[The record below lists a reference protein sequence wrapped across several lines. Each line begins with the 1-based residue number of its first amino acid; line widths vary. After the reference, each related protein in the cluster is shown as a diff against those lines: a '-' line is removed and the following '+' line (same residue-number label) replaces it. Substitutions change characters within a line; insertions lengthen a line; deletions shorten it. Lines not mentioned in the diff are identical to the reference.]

1 MQTDPWWLNP
11 QNAAA
16 FQAPGVVAAYRY
28 RPPYPAALFPRLVD
42 LIGARPRRVLDV
54 GCGPGPLARPLAPL
68 VDQVDAVDPA
78 PAMIAAGRVASGG
91 DHPHLRWIVGRAED
105 APLDPPYGLIV
116 AGDSLHWME
125 WAVVLPRFA
134 GVLAPGGFLAI
145 VHNNVAPPPWSAE
158 LGQLIA
164 RYSVMQRYQ
173 PLDLLTELETRELFR
188 KAGEDK
194 ISAPFT
200 QSIEEYIE
208 SFHSRSSLSRERLTA
223 ENATAFDAELR
234 AILAPYCEDV
244 VELQQEIGLVWGT
257 PLQSADDGRRT
268 MDDKGLREMR

>member
-1 MQTDPWWLNP
+1 MHTEAWWLNP

-16 FQAPGVVAAYRY
+16 FQAPSVATAYRY
-28 RPPYPAALFPRLVD
+28 RPPYPAALFSRLVD
-42 LIGARPRRVLDV
+42 LIGDRPPRVLDV

-68 VDQVDAVDPA
+68 VDQVDALDPA
-78 PAMIAAGRVASGG
+78 PAMIAVGRAAPGG

-105 APLDPPYGLIV
+105 APLDPPYGLVV

-134 GVLAPGGFLAI
+134 QVLAPGGCLVI
-145 VHNNVAPPPWSAE
+145 VHNNVAPPPWNAE

-164 RYSVMQRYQ
+164 HYSVMQRYQ
-173 PLDLLTELETRELFR
+173 PLDLIAELEGRGLFR

-194 ISAPFT
+194 IGPIPFS
-200 QSIEEYIE
+200 QPVEEYVE
-208 SFHSRSSLSRERLTA
+208 GFHSRSSLSRERLTP

-234 AILAPYCEDV
+234 ALLAAHCSAE
-244 VELQQEIGLVWGT
+244 VELQQEVEIIWGR
-257 PLQSADDGRRT
+257 PLALPDDGR
-268 MDDKGLREMR
+268 